1 MILRSQNWIIHIE
14 FFVLV
19 VTIICGLYLLQ
30 DKIDRQGERI
40 DSQGKRIDSLCDMF
54 KQVQAEVKESKIIN
68 CVKTVEKEEHIVGG
82 E

>member
-1 MILRSQNWIIHIE
+1 MRSQNWIIHIE

-30 DKIDRQGERI
+30 DKIDRQG
-40 DSQGKRIDSLCDMF
+40 KRIDSLFDIF
-54 KQVQAEVKESKIIN
+54 KKVQEEIKESKIIN
-68 CVKTVEKEEHIVGG
+68 CVKTVEKEETVAGG